1 MWQMICFTS
10 VAVAYAQEATRATR
24 SNWSSRPLPV
34 RRAFF
39 YKVDDTTVSD
49 QLRGFGKAVEKYGD
63 EWPVVCLIDS
73 RLPIRVVGEAAATAG
88 KAGFKNVRSFALDH
102 STGKV
107 SEIKFGPGCQYPVN
121 NSGNAAMTRV
131 AADYLHDVGYW
142 SRDPQVPVE
151 VWKNTNGGH

>member
-1 MWQMICFTS
+1 MYRSKVFVWTLAMWQMICFTS
-10 VAVAYAQEATRATR
+10 VAVAYSQEATRATPKQLVF
-24 SNWSSRPLPV
+24 SATPGAKGIL
-34 RRAFF
+34 

-73 RLPIRVVGEAAATAG
+73 RLPISVVGEAAATAG

-107 SEIKFGPGCQYPVN
+107 SEIKFGPWMSIPN
-121 NSGNAAMTRV
+121 
-131 AADYLHDVGYW
+131 
-142 SRDPQVPVE
+142 
-151 VWKNTNGGH
+151 